1 MALSPFRAILRRAP
15 NEGLVEIAHL
25 RVCSLERV
33 VKCGGRD
40 ARGGLGLG
48 GLERHRARHATR
60 RNGLTGGGARS
71 FVLERIL
78 ANPKRAAGRGNF
90 ARRELSVFRVD
101 RASPGG

>member
-1 MALSPFRAILRRAP
+1 
-15 NEGLVEIAHL
+15 VEIAHL

-60 RNGLTGGGARS
+60 RNGLAGGGARS

-78 ANPKRAAGRGNF
+78 ANPTRAAGRGNF
-90 ARRELSVFRVD
+90 ARREVSVFRVD